1 MLSDKELQFY
11 SRQLGISSWG
21 APAQVRLKKSR
32 IFIAGAGGLGSAVA
46 YYLAAAGAGTI
57 TICDSDA
64 VELSNLNRQIL
75 HSFERIGMKKS
86 DSARASTT
94 GLNPFIEIL
103 SLPAKIDKNNAEELV
118 GSADLIMDCLDNFET
133 RFMLNRVSVK
143 NNIPMIHAGVSE
155 FQGQMTF
162 LHPPETPCLAC
173 FIQKDIKNSNKS
185 IAGMTPGIVGSMQA
199 LEAVKYLTGIGATL
213 KNRLLFWDGMTMRLE
228 SMMLKRDPECKVC
241 KNL

>member
-1 MLSDKELQFY
+1 
-11 SRQLGISSWG
+11 
-21 APAQVRLKKSR
+21 
-32 IFIAGAGGLGSAVA
+32 
-46 YYLAAAGAGTI
+46 
-57 TICDSDA
+57 
-64 VELSNLNRQIL
+64 
-75 HSFERIGMKKS
+75 
-86 DSARASTT
+86 
-94 GLNPFIEIL
+94 
-103 SLPAKIDKNNAEELV
+103 
-118 GSADLIMDCLDNFET
+118 MDCLDNFET

-173 FIQKDIKNSNKS
+173 FIQKDIKNSSKS
-185 IAGMTPGIVGSMQA
+185 IAGMTPGIIGSMQV

-228 SMMLKRDPECKVC
+228 SMMLKRDPHCRVC